1 MKNVLLISLVLFLFA
16 ACGTN
21 KKECCENKC
30 EKFTVDSFFT
40 VADSLDGKIICLEG
54 KIDHVC
60 KHSGRRV
67 TLLGTDSTRT
77 ILATFADTIAPM
89 DSTYK
94 CGDMVAVKGTVKIKT
109 INEEC
114 IVKMLADA
122 DSIAKANP
130 EAEAQKETN
139 DHHMTAQEKADM
151 YRAEMQTLG
160 KTELKMYYL
169 VNVTEYKKQ
178 EAGCCSKR

>member
-1 MKNVLLISLVLFLFA
+1 MKNLFIFSFIVFLFA

-21 KKECCENKC
+21 KKECCNKTC
-30 EKFTVDSFFT
+30 NNYSIDSFFT
-40 VADSLDGKIICLEG
+40 VADSLDGKIVCLEG

-60 KHSGRRV
+60 QHSGRRV
-67 TLLGTDSTRT
+67 TLMGKDSSLT
-77 ILATFADTIAPM
+77 ILATMADTIAPM
-89 DSTYK
+89 DSTFK
-94 CGDMVAVKGTVKIKT
+94 CGDMVALTGTVKIKT

-151 YRAEMQTLG
+151 YRAEMQKLG

-169 VNVTEYKKQ
+169 VNVTSYKKH
-178 EAGCCSKR
+178 EAGC